1 METESSTESLLRPSP
16 TRASALDPQLIAS
29 YRTARYRVM
38 TPPGGFELRVDAFSG
53 RLAALVCTLPVRS
66 AALITACNP
75 GGELKTVSENRVA
88 MMQLR
93 SELRGRC
100 ARVLDAENSGAGGDW
115 NEASLLVLGLA
126 RIAALELGR
135 RWGQNAILYAGADAV
150 PRLELLR

>member
-1 METESSTESLLRPSP
+1 METEPSP
-16 TRASALDPQLIAS
+16 PLPRAAPTSVLDPQLILT
-29 YRTARYRVM
+29 YRTARYRVFD
-38 TPPGGFELRVDAFSG
+38 PPAGFALGVDAFSS
-53 RLAALVCTLPVRS
+53 RLAALVSALPVRA

-75 GGELKTVSENRVA
+75 GGELRTVAENRVA

-93 SELRGRC
+93 GELRGRC
-100 ARVLDAENSGAGGDW
+100 ARLLDAENSGAGGDW
-115 NEASLLVLGLA
+115 VEPSVLVLGIA